1 MSDKRQKL
9 KNHQFVIIQILT
21 VKLVFVEE
29 LLE

>member
-9 KNHQFVIIQILT
+9 KNHQFVIIQIPT